1 MTEQSR
7 PEKTEAEIYKDV
19 GKHRRPYVDEP
30 RPLPRQKRPGG
41 SGIPATLPRHRALSR
56 LERLHKLSDSQPI
69 H

>member
-19 GKHRRPYVDEP
+19 GKHRWPYVDEP

-41 SGIPATLPRHRALSR
+41 SGIPATPTPTPRPLTPGEAAQA
-56 LERLHKLSDSQPI
+56 E
-69 H
+69 